1 MNLPFTLWFTWLSG
15 SGKTTLS
22 KRVYEEIKI
31 QKCWAHY
38 LDGDSM
44 RTAFSNQLWFSRE
57 DRRFNVEIAWLVCQ
71 TLNKHWVSTVA
82 SFISPYREDRTNL
95 RAKIPHFVEFYVNTP
110 IEVCEQRDV
119 KWLYRKARA
128 GEIPMF
134 TGVSDIYE
142 EPENPELIIH
152 TLQMDI
158 STSVNHILA
167 YLGKQNL
174 I

>member
-1 MNLPFTLWFTWLSG
+1 M
-15 SGKTTLS
+15 
-22 KRVYEEIKI
+22 
-31 QKCWAHY
+31 
-38 LDGDSM
+38 
-44 RTAFSNQLWFSRE
+44 
-57 DRRFNVEIAWLVCQ
+57 
-71 TLNKHWVSTVA
+71 
-82 SFISPYREDRTNL
+82 
-95 RAKIPHFVEFYVNTP
+95 
-110 IEVCEQRDV
+110 